1 MAAAGSSEKEKRAA
15 SIIKLNGHGAIAI
28 FFAIALVHRTSTAKI
43 GCIDREGIAILI
55 GPFTYDRETHIVSGR
70 KGNIEVE
77 NLSPQLS
84 EEERLEQRKCIEA
97 GLFEVFIQ
105 YAKPSI

>member
-1 MAAAGSSEKEKRAA
+1 M
-15 SIIKLNGHGAIAI
+15 
-28 FFAIALVHRTSTAKI
+28 
-43 GCIDREGIAILI
+43 DREGIAILI
-55 GPFTYDRETHIVSGR
+55 GPFTYDRETHVVSGR

-97 GLFEVFIQ
+97 GLFEVFIK
-105 YAKPSI
+105 YAKPPI